1 MSVATPTVLPRS
13 PLFPS
18 LLPRPPQP
26 HPTPLPRHGRYDARM
41 NARRDLVR
49 EMDDLS
55 DEEAEVDDIVRGA
68 FFPLVPASVEPRSSD

>member
-26 HPTPLPRHGRYDARM
+26 HPTPLPRRGRYDARM

-55 DEEAEVDDIVRGA
+55 DEEAEVDDIVR
-68 FFPLVPASVEPRSSD
+68 VPPRVLAELGLSD